1 MVAISQALETAIA
14 VIIFIV
20 LAMMFFSVFGSTE
33 CDKLSNTTAIELT
46 NAINKVALEY
56 GVEPW
61 TGGGVP
67 TNDKPDNFI
76 SVPIRLCE
84 KNMINSFAAQFEA
97 QQPTYIL
104 TYEIFPEAG
113 YAWSESQ
120 PFSGGAAESV
130 LNYLIMS
137 RGIKALTYAS
147 KYVTK
152 AIKKAGS
159 WIKTAI
165 FKGGFSLLGV
175 KITKFLDE
183 AKNNRVIKWILKR
196 FRSSAAQEPI
206 EESIDDLENGK
217 YYKSK
222 WKGLIENFKKLIKDE
237 DLDEER
243 ALVKLGV
250 YKEGPEG
257 LALRGLDGRITVAEE
272 YRGFILNFIENKGEG
287 AEAFAKGLNIPPR
300 FPWLSTRI
308 ERIQANY
315 WQPLKNRIKTWWQ
328 KSSIKHYL
336 YDAPKDFYKRIKG
349 GYQNAKSKFN
359 EIFNYK
365 DGMTDTKI
373 IQEEI
378 GIVTGIAKENNE
390 EILQGMKKNFDKFKD
405 ELEDLYQGN
414 KIFQSA
420 DDITSADVDLYI
432 DSFKK
437 WGNLNDLTKFN
448 PREIDLID
456 QSSLAQRKMGNN
468 LRNIAKEVEDG
479 TVSYEDFVN
488 VGGEWSMANAWDDLP
503 RSQKD
508 KLINMASSGYTQN
521 GQPLLMAES
530 EVKKA
535 YEYARMSMA
544 NEGLFD
550 RTIMFDAAGK
560 LRVNQLVKK
569 AERVEREMLSASYKM
584 YSGYST
590 ERIIGFLSMP
600 YITNPSALDKI
611 PRSAKIIGT
620 EAWQTFTR
628 GVWLDT
634 NRIGQ
639 QYDPIT
645 GKIPLS
651 IAALNVLQS
660 SYNVKQALKKESQI
674 QEGGCASQ
682 SICKLQRGKAE
693 GPTET
698 ATAYLL
704 DRKVPSSINVKL
716 WRQNPSVG
724 AGELFGLA
732 ERTPAGINTALFST
746 SVTENPRFY
755 VASPCFATAKVWKD
769 ESKNTVFVSID
780 KGSKC
785 DVSGCE
791 QPNLGP
797 YKIPWLSDIPFLGE
811 YMNIQV
817 GLSPIDTPN
826 YCYADEEFIW
836 GEDDSPSQ
844 AVYYGTFAGL
854 TIACAAATWM
864 SGGTAWKACLKGAGY
879 ATIGILMLDVVT
891 TTQAY
896 RDVPSWERQETG
908 WGYWNYQKATD
919 ICDNVEMISSFGSFG
934 TGGSTFKSKT
944 LLGKFKEFNKFS
956 ITNKVKFV
964 GKKAVKASGISL
976 DDLCYGIQV
985 IGDTSLS
992 WPIKTPVGE
1001 VWKKAATLDDKCMQ
1015 ESAAKCVWLERCDT
1029 TGSGTDPSLITC
1041 PADYMCDPEE
1051 RICKKRS

>member
-1 MVAISQALETAIA
+1 LVAISQALETAIA

-61 TGGGVP
+61 TGEGVP
-67 TNDKPDNFI
+67 TNDKPDNYV

-104 TYEIFPEAG
+104 TYEIFPEEG

-137 RGIKALTYAS
+137 RGIKAITYAS

-152 AIKKAGS
+152 AIKKVGS
-159 WIKTAI
+159 WVKTAI
-165 FKGGFSLLGV
+165 FKGGASLLGV
-175 KITKFLDE
+175 KITKFLDA

-196 FRSSAAQEPI
+196 LGSSAAQEPI
-206 EESIDDLENGK
+206 EENTDDLINSK

-222 WKGLIENFKKLIKDE
+222 WKGLIEDFKKLVKDE

-250 YKEGPEG
+250 YKEGPDG
-257 LALRGLDGRITVAEE
+257 LALTLGDKKVVAQE
-272 YRGFILNFIENKGEG
+272 YRGFILNFIENKGD
-287 AEAFAKGLNIPPR
+287 AAKAFANDVYVPPA
-300 FPWLSTRI
+300 FPWLSTRVQ
-308 ERIQANY
+308 RIKANY

-336 YDAPKDFYKRIKG
+336 YDTPKNFYNRVKG
-349 GYQNAKSKFN
+349 GYQDAKSKFN

-365 DGMTDTKI
+365 DGMTDVDI
-373 IQEEI
+373 MQEEI
-378 GIVTGIAKENNE
+378 GVVTGIAKENNE
-390 EILQGMKKNFDKFKD
+390 EILQGMKKKFDKFKD

-420 DDITSADVDLYI
+420 EDITSADVDLYI
-432 DSFKK
+432 DSFNK
-437 WGNLNDLTKFN
+437 WGNLNDLTKFT

-456 QSSLAQRKMGNN
+456 QSSIAQRKMGST
-468 LRNIAKEVEDG
+468 LREAANEVKDAADKG
-479 TVSYEDFVN
+479 AAYNDFQ
-488 VGGEWSMANAWDDLP
+488 SMAVNSWDDLP
-503 RSQKD
+503 QSEGTYNKNYWI
-508 KLINMASSGYTQN
+508 KKFSSGYTN
-521 GQPLLMAES
+521 DGKPLTMAES

-550 RTIMFDAAGK
+550 RTKMFANGGAGP
-560 LRVNQLVKK
+560 LRVSQLIKK
-569 AERVEREMLSASYKM
+569 TERVEREMLSASYKM

-590 ERIIGFLSMP
+590 ERIIDFLSTP

-620 EAWQTFTR
+620 EAWQTIRRQIF
-628 GVWLDT
+628 LDT

-639 QYDPIT
+639 ANIGPIPT
-645 GKIPLS
+645 IAPYNILNSPYS
-651 IAALNVLQS
+651 I
-660 SYNVKQALKKESQI
+660 KQALKKESQI

-716 WRQNPSVG
+716 WRQNPSIG
-724 AGELFGLA
+724 LGEFGLA
-732 ERTPAGINTALFST
+732 ERTPAGISTALFST

-755 VASPCFATAKVWKD
+755 VASPCFAVAKVWKD
-769 ESKNTVFVSID
+769 KSKNTVFISID
-780 KGSKC
+780 KGNKC

-797 YKIPWLSDIPFLGE
+797 YKIPWLSDIPFLGQ

-844 AVYYGTFAGL
+844 VGYYSVFAGL
-854 TIACAAATWM
+854 TAICTAATWM
-864 SGGTAWKACLKGAGY
+864 SGGTAFKACLKGAGY
-879 ATIGILMLDVVT
+879 ATIGILMVNVVAA
-891 TTQAY
+891 TQAY

-908 WGYWNYQKATD
+908 WGYWNYLKAED
-919 ICDNVEMISSFGSFG
+919 ICDNVEIISSFGSFSSKSITAFAKKHKTITNVVKKVSKVGKVTG
-934 TGGSTFKSKT
+934 TG
-944 LLGKFKEFNKFS
+944 
-956 ITNKVKFV
+956 V
-964 GKKAVKASGISL
+964 
-976 DDLCYGIQV
+976 DDLCYGIMV

-992 WPIKTPVGE
+992 WSIKTPVGE
-1001 VWKKAATLDDKCMQ
+1001 VWKKASTLNDKCMQ
-1015 ESAAKCVWLERCDT
+1015 ESAAKCVWLEKCDPL
-1029 TGSGTDPSLITC
+1029 GADPSLIAC
-1041 PADYMCDPEE
+1041 PVGYVCDPEE
-1051 RICKKRS
+1051 RICKKSS

>member
-1 MVAISQALETAIA
+1 
-14 VIIFIV
+14 
-20 LAMMFFSVFGSTE
+20 MMFFSVFGSTE

-104 TYEIFPEAG
+104 TYEIFPEEG

-206 EESIDDLENGK
+206 EENVDDLTNSK
-217 YYKSK
+217 LYKKK
-222 WKGLIENFKKLIKDE
+222 WKGLIEGFKKLVKDE

-250 YKEGPEG
+250 YKEGADG
-257 LALRGLDGRITVAEE
+257 LALKTLDGKMVVNQE
-272 YRGFILNFIENKGEG
+272 YRGFILNFIENKGE
-287 AEAFAKGLNIPPR
+287 AAKAFAKDVYIPPA
-300 FPWLSTRI
+300 FPWLSTPI
-308 ERIQANY
+308 ERIKANY
-315 WQPLKNRIKTWWQ
+315 WQPLKNRIKMWWQ

-365 DGMTDTKI
+365 DGMTDVSI
-373 IQEEI
+373 MQEEI
-378 GIVTGIAKENNE
+378 GVVTGIAKENNE

-456 QSSLAQRKMGNN
+456 QSSLASRKMGST
-468 LRNIAKEVEDG
+468 LREAANEVKDAADK
-479 TVSYEDFVN
+479 SAAYNDFQ
-488 VGGEWSMANAWDDLP
+488 SMAVNSWDDLP
-503 RSQKD
+503 KSEGTYNKD
-508 KLINMASSGYTQN
+508 YWIKKFSAGYTN
-521 GQPLLMAES
+521 DGKPLTMTES

-550 RTIMFDAAGK
+550 KAEMFVGYDPLNGIEGT
-560 LRVNQLVKK
+560 LRVNLLIKK
-569 AERVEREMLSASYKM
+569 TERVEREMLSASYKM

-620 EAWQTFTR
+620 EAWQTFKR
-628 GVWLDT
+628 GAWLDT

-724 AGELFGLA
+724 AGEFGLA

-797 YKIPWLSDIPFLGE
+797 YKIPWLSDIPFLGQ

-817 GLSPIDTPN
+817 GLSPVDTPN
-826 YCYADEEFIW
+826 YCYADKEFIW

-844 AVYYGTFAGL
+844 LSYYAFFGSCVGFCSIATQGTG
-854 TIACAAATWM
+854 I
-864 SGGTAWKACLKGAGY
+864 KACLKGCGY
-879 ATIGILMLDVVT
+879 ATIGILMVNVVT
-891 TTQAY
+891 TTQVY

-908 WGYWNYQKATD
+908 WGYWNYLKAED

-944 LLGKFKEFNKFS
+944 LLGKFKEFSKMS
-956 ITNKVKFV
+956 ITNKLKFV

-976 DDLCYGIQV
+976 DDLCYGIVV

-1001 VWKKAATLDDKCMQ
+1001 VWKKAATLNDECMQ